1 MEKIKV
7 KSGVLTSCNDS
18 IEVKKAKWL
27 GVFMAVYSVF
37 VVVQNL
43 FEMKT
48 LGTPAFAFA
57 GGGII
62 LSWATFMI
70 TDITTELF
78 GKKNTIKLYTIAGIL
93 NLFIVVVAQ
102 IVIAIPGVYEE
113 QNIAFAQIFSNG
125 IRTALASFTAFWF
138 GNYINVYIMDKLRNM
153 AVAKNKGNAKGLLFF
168 RAVLSTIFGQFV
180 DNMLFATLAF
190 APIGLSLFET
200 SWTTILTTSL
210 FGTCMES
217 IIESV
222 FVPFITIPVSLKIK
236 KSLNN

>member
-1 MEKIKV
+1 MDEIKV

>member
-1 MEKIKV
+1 METIKIK
-7 KSGVLTSCNDS
+7 SGILTSCNDS

-27 GVFMAVYSVF
+27 GVFMAIYSVF

-78 GKKNTIKLYTIAGIL
+78 GKKDTIKLYTIAGVL
-93 NLFIVVVAQ
+93 NLFIVVLAQ

-138 GNYINVYIMDKLRNM
+138 GNYINVYIMDKLRNK
-153 AVAKNKGNAKGLLFF
+153 AAEKNKESAKGLLFF

-222 FVPFITIPVSLKIK
+222 FVPFITIPVTNKIK
-236 KSLNN
+236 SIIE

>member
-1 MEKIKV
+1 MKE
-7 KSGVLTSCNDS
+7 L
-18 IEVKKAKWL
+18 KKAQYL
-27 GVFMAVYSVF
+27 GVFMAIYSVF
-37 VVVQNL
+37 TVVQNL

-78 GKKNTIKLYTIAGIL
+78 GKKDTIKLYTIAGIL

-138 GNYINVYIMDKLRNM
+138 GNYINVYIMDKLRNR

-168 RAVLSTIFGQFV
+168 RAVLSTVFGQFV

>member
-1 MEKIKV
+1 MEKIKI
-7 KSGVLTSCNDS
+7 KSGILTSCNDS

-27 GVFMAVYSVF
+27 GVFMAIYSVF

-48 LGTPAFAFA
+48 LGTPEFAFA

-62 LSWATFMI
+62 VSWATFMI

-78 GKKNTIKLYTIAGIL
+78 GKKDTIKLYTIAGVL
-93 NLFIVVVAQ
+93 NLFIVVLAQ

-138 GNYINVYIMDKLRNM
+138 GNYINVYIMDKLRNK
-153 AVAKNKGNAKGLLFF
+153 AAEKNKESAKGLLFF

-222 FVPFITIPVSLKIK
+222 FVPFITIPVTNKIK
-236 KSLNN
+236 SIIE

>member
-1 MEKIKV
+1 MEKIKI

-27 GVFMAVYSVF
+27 GVFMAIYSVF

-78 GKKNTIKLYTIAGIL
+78 GKKDTIKLYTIAGVL
-93 NLFIVVVAQ
+93 NLFIVVLAQ

-138 GNYINVYIMDKLRNM
+138 GNYINVYIMDKLRNK
-153 AVAKNKGNAKGLLFF
+153 AAEKNKESAKGLLFF

-222 FVPFITIPVSLKIK
+222 FVPFITIPVTNKIK
-236 KSLNN
+236 SIIE

>member
-1 MEKIKV
+1 MQKIKV

>member
-27 GVFMAVYSVF
+27 GVFMAIYSVF

-48 LGTPAFAFA
+48 LGTPEFAFA

-78 GKKNTIKLYTIAGIL
+78 GKKDTIKLYTIAGIL

>member
-1 MEKIKV
+1 MEKIKI
-7 KSGVLTSCNDS
+7 KSGILTSCNDS

-27 GVFMAVYSVF
+27 GVFMAIYSVF

-78 GKKNTIKLYTIAGIL
+78 GKKDTIKLYTIAGVL
-93 NLFIVVVAQ
+93 NLFIVVLAQ

-138 GNYINVYIMDKLRNM
+138 GNYINVYIMDKLRNK
-153 AVAKNKGNAKGLLFF
+153 AAEKNKESAKGLLFF

-222 FVPFITIPVSLKIK
+222 FVPFITIPVTNKIK
-236 KSLNN
+236 SIIE